1 MTRNGLVCNFQRVAV
16 LDCGFFQEEGG
27 NTLVKALLA
36 SNFQYS
42 VRFCVM
48 SSRKGNNKCGILWS
62 VNEKEGVKMK
72 VNDWL
77 RPLLFAIGGAL
88 VGLGYYYAVG
98 CSTGSCPIT
107 SNPIITMIYMGV
119 IGLLLSGLFGKGC
132 DGKCNM

>member
-1 MTRNGLVCNFQRVAV
+1 MCNVI
-16 LDCGFFQEEGG
+16 
-27 NTLVKALLA
+27 
-36 SNFQYS
+36 S

-72 VNDWL
+72 INDWL
-77 RPLLFAIGGAL
+77 RPLLFTVGGAL
-88 VGLGYYYAVG
+88 AGLGYYYVVG
-98 CSTGSCPIT
+98 CSTGSCAIT